1 MIFVN
6 EEEKSYIE
14 LLKEVQKENPNLILP
29 SLGMIEDQNK
39 VDINGKDYI
48 KNEVEGERDYVK

>member
-1 MIFVN
+1 MN

-29 SLGMIEDQNK
+29 SMGMLEDQDK

>member
-1 MIFVN
+1 MFVN

-14 LLKEVQKENPNLILP
+14 LLKEIQKENPNLILP
-29 SLGMIEDQNK
+29 SMGMLEDQNK

>member
-29 SLGMIEDQNK
+29 SMGMLEDQDK